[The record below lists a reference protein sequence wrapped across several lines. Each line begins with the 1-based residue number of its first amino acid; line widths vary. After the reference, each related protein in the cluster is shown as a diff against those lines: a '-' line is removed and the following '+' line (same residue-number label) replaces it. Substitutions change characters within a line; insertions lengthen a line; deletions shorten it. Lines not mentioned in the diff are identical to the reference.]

1 MEINIKSIEENID
14 FKHKIKRKEFEQLIY
29 EEINDFKKKF
39 KSFYN
44 KVKRYEPEKII
55 IGNQLMNTPILE
67 KIIKEISHLP
77 ILKTINFNE
86 CHSLGS
92 LLYETFI
99 LENNK
104 FEELE
109 YVKSYNMYSI
119 YYSIN
124 NSNKQL
130 LIKKGE
136 NIPNE
141 GSINLN
147 NIEQLFHLKKQSNYI
162 VNLNVFY
169 DKNEFEKLGIDKIKN
184 FYTYNI
190 DLNNLNVKNK
200 ILFLDYSINESNEL
214 ILKLNNSNILDFGL
228 KINIKN
234 SFSNKA
240 IIKSYKELE
249 KYFKTK
255 DKNI

>member
-1 MEINIKSIEENID
+1 M
-14 FKHKIKRKEFEQLIY
+14 
-29 EEINDFKKKF
+29 
-39 KSFYN
+39 
-44 KVKRYEPEKII
+44 
-55 IGNQLMNTPILE
+55 
-67 KIIKEISHLP
+67 
-77 ILKTINFNE
+77 NFNE

-124 NSNKQL
+124 NSNKQI

-147 NIEQLFHLKKQSNYI
+147 NIEQSNYI
-162 VNLNVFY
+162 ENLNVFY
-169 DKNEFEKLGIDKIKN
+169 DKNEFKNLGIDKIKT

-190 DLNNLNVKNK
+190 DLNNLTVKNK

-249 KYFKTK
+249 KNFKTK
-255 DKNI
+255 NKNI

>member
-1 MEINIKSIEENID
+1 
-14 FKHKIKRKEFEQLIY
+14 
-29 EEINDFKKKF
+29 
-39 KSFYN
+39 
-44 KVKRYEPEKII
+44 
-55 IGNQLMNTPILE
+55 
-67 KIIKEISHLP
+67 
-77 ILKTINFNE
+77 
-86 CHSLGS
+86 
-92 LLYETFI
+92 
-99 LENNK
+99 
-104 FEELE
+104 
-109 YVKSYNMYSI
+109 MYSI

-124 NSNKQL
+124 NSNKQI

-147 NIEQLFHLKKQSNYI
+147 NIEQFNYI

-169 DKNEFEKLGIDKIKN
+169 DKNEFKNLGIDKIKN

-190 DLNNLNVKNK
+190 DLNNLFVKNK

>member
-1 MEINIKSIEENID
+1 
-14 FKHKIKRKEFEQLIY
+14 
-29 EEINDFKKKF
+29 
-39 KSFYN
+39 
-44 KVKRYEPEKII
+44 
-55 IGNQLMNTPILE
+55 MNTPILE

-124 NSNKQL
+124 NSNKQI

-147 NIEQLFHLKKQSNYI
+147 NIAQFNYI

-169 DKNEFEKLGIDKIKN
+169 DKNEFKNLGIDKIKT

-190 DLNNLNVKNK
+190 DLNNLTVKNK
-200 ILFLDYSINESNEL
+200 ILFLDYSIDESNEL